1 MNSYLII
8 LFIILVVIDFIV
20 LVGIDCYCEL
30 NDNILSVYN
39 GFADLAN
46 NVVSVIALYT
56 ASISVI
62 YNNYDYSNSIETY
75 NEYIKYNEKKYGIDI
90 FFSDINGYTLEVG
103 ICILA
108 FIIAL
113 KSYNFLRK
121 CWGERNPLQEFLNKN
136 NMKTTLVIMAAG
148 IGSRFGG
155 GIKQL
160 APVGLN
166 LGTFQISDLT
176 YNTLGGAVG
185 GVIYYLDIPES
196 ERNKIR
202 NRGQLSEH

>member
-1 MNSYLII
+1 MKNINRKKILKGMIQSKIIGLFLVFIGAIGVPNLLVSYLFIWRINTFFEDINTLSKVNSYLII

-90 FFSDINGYTLEVG
+90 FFFRYKWLYIRSRNLYFSLYY
-103 ICILA
+103 CIKEL
-108 FIIAL
+108 
-113 KSYNFLRK
+113 
-121 CWGERNPLQEFLNKN
+121 
-136 NMKTTLVIMAAG
+136 
-148 IGSRFGG
+148 
-155 GIKQL
+155 
-160 APVGLN
+160 
-166 LGTFQISDLT
+166 
-176 YNTLGGAVG
+176 
-185 GVIYYLDIPES
+185 
-196 ERNKIR
+196 
-202 NRGQLSEH
+202 